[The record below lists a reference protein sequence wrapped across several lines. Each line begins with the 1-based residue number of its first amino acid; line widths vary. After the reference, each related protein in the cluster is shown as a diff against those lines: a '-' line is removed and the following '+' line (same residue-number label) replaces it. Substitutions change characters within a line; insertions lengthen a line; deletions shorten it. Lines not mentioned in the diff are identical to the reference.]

1 MLVFPRF
8 YKEINETY
16 CCAPGTEFGS
26 CTDNHTDF
34 TFYYENHDYTVHIND
49 VPYTVKSCRVSKVPF
64 NRPWPG
70 KQRSADQT
78 ELAGFVYF
86 YGDEKVTIKVRNPK
100 LSGEAVLRPLSSN
113 ITVTKDNEDYCFTL
127 TKNGNYVFEIGG
139 ARSPLH
145 IFYGKPED
153 VPTEE
158 KITHYFGPGLHYPGL
173 ITLKDNDILYIDKD
187 AYVFG
192 SIYSSGAENIKICGG
207 GVLDNSCERRIFE
220 NCYEPLTKG
229 CLRLY
234 DCKNVSIEGIILLD
248 SSNWT
253 LALFGCE
260 DVKIDGVKI
269 LGQWRYNTDGID
281 IVNSRNVTVK
291 NCFIRSFDDSLTI
304 KGIYDCQNTIE
315 NISVENCVLWCDW
328 GHTLQIGI
336 ETWAKEYRNITF
348 KNCDI
353 IHTSTVAL
361 AVDNGNAANIHDI
374 VFENIN
380 IELRDDSLPEVIQ
393 RSDNEHYPNENF
405 VTEQTVIC
413 VDNHRFG
420 IRTKNIDAPK
430 RLVFSNDFGKVNNIT
445 FKTINIHSNS
455 VKPIIKIVSDK
466 SALPFGSI
474 KINDIKLNNKAKNL
488 FQDFIT
494 EINNA
499 EVITE

>member
-16 CCAPGTEFGS
+16 CCAPGTEFGG
-26 CTDNHTDF
+26 CTDNHSDF

-49 VPYTVKSCRVSKVPF
+49 VPYTVKSCRVSKFPF

-78 ELAGFVYF
+78 ELAGFVCF
-86 YGDEKVTIKVRNPK
+86 YGDEQVTVKVSNTK
-100 LSGEAVLRPLSSN
+100 LSGEAIIRPLSAKVA
-113 ITVTKDNEDYCFTL
+113 VTKDNDEYSFTL
-127 TKNGNYVFEIGG
+127 KENGNYVFEIGG
-139 ARSPLH
+139 SHSPLH
-145 IFYGKPED
+145 IFYGKPETSLD
-153 VPTEE
+153 RESA
-158 KITHYFGPGLHYPGL
+158 THYFGPGLHYPGT
-173 ITLKDNDILYIDKD
+173 ITLKSNDTLYIDKD

-192 SIYSSGAENIKICGG
+192 SIYSEGAENLKICGG

-229 CLRLY
+229 CLRIY
-234 DCKNVSIEGIILLD
+234 NCKNVSISGIILLD
-248 SSNWT
+248 SSTWT
-253 LALFGCE
+253 LALFDC
-260 DVKIDGVKI
+260 DNVTIDNVKII
-269 LGQWRYNTDGID
+269 GQWRYNTDGID
-281 IVNSRNVTVK
+281 IVNSRNVAVR
-291 NCFIRSFDDSLTI
+291 NCFIRSFDDSVTL
-304 KGIYDCQNTIE
+304 KAIYDHQKPIE
-315 NISVENCVLWCDW
+315 NITVENCVLWCDW

-420 IRTKNIDAPK
+420 IRVKCPDAIKRLTFSDDFGKISNIIFKNIN
-430 RLVFSNDFGKVNNIT
+430 VFSNSVVPKVN
-445 FKTINIHSNS
+445 
-455 VKPIIKIVSDK
+455 IVSDK
-466 SALPFGSI
+466 NAKPFENI
-474 KINDIKLNNKAKNL
+474 VIDNLVLNESNKNITSKFN
-488 FQDFIT
+488 FQK
-494 EINNA
+494 ENA
-499 EVITE
+499 EVITK